1 MSGVFH
7 VNCAEES
14 LVGAMNG
21 LTRGPK
27 EVSRAVRFPDPYDRV
42 DFDMRAP
49 LWTVP
54 GDALQFV
61 RLGLRSS
68 LAFEERIPHPVSID
82 DPRRIRRK
90 TGWECR
96 RINGMDPEKGDKRM
110 ATRRRDRHEVAP
122 HVGAERELA
131 TFDRYGLWR

>member
-21 LTRGPK
+21 LVSGPK
-27 EVSRAVRFPDPYDRV
+27 EVSRSVRFSDPYDGV
-42 DFDMRAP
+42 YFDMRPP

-61 RLGLRSS
+61 RFGLRNS
-68 LAFEERIPHPVSID
+68 LTFEERIPHPVSID
-82 DPRRIRRK
+82 DPRRIRR
-90 TGWECR
+90 
-96 RINGMDPEKGDKRM
+96 
-110 ATRRRDRHEVAP
+110 
-122 HVGAERELA
+122 
-131 TFDRYGLWR
+131 